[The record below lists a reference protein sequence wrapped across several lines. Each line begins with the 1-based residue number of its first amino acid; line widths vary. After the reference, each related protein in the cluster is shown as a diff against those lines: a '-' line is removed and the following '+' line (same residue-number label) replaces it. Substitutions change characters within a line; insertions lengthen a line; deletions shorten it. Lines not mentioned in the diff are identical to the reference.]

1 MGRAA
6 CKPRDYL
13 NYCDLLFTI
22 IETNSRRRAPRRVQ
36 AALLRRPDQ
45 LIARFAGNLGCDAAH
60 ASKLLNAVYYHAVG
74 INGWCQENPLVDEA
88 VKLAGITR
96 RTVDF
101 REEMR
106 DFIGMCLAHYA
117 AGA

>member
-1 MGRAA
+1 M
-6 CKPRDYL
+6 
-13 NYCDLLFTI
+13 
-22 IETNSRRRAPRRVQ
+22 
-36 AALLRRPDQ
+36 
-45 LIARFAGNLGCDAAH
+45 
-60 ASKLLNAVYYHAVG
+60 
-74 INGWCQENPLVDEA
+74 DEA